1 MTWTPSSPGTGGFVL
16 WRQGQLV
23 PVLVLG
29 QELPGGGIFNGGF
42 VELGNPD
49 ALGRYPIVTQ
59 VKENGKTGTGA
70 YRVDADGKLS
80 LIAQSGMTTPLGILT
95 KISPEL
101 TSGSPGSGG
110 IAVNQQGQV
119 VLTAQIDKG
128 PDAILLLTP
137 QNPTGSPAP

>member
-1 MTWTPSSPGTGGFVL
+1 MSASMQNSIRRLSKNSLREFLAGTGIPPIANSFWTDSVYRWESGGIGLLAESGTEIPGLGKSEGFFNLGPNNQNSNVLLMTWTPSSPGTGGFVL

-59 VKENGKTGTGA
+59 VKEN
-70 YRVDADGKLS
+70 
-80 LIAQSGMTTPLGILT
+80 
-95 KISPEL
+95 
-101 TSGSPGSGG
+101 
-110 IAVNQQGQV
+110 
-119 VLTAQIDKG
+119 
-128 PDAILLLTP
+128 
-137 QNPTGSPAP
+137 